1 MIVVIGNKRSLTLF
15 SKTKTKKKQ
24 KKIDKVEITDT
35 KTIAGTFNIFFAMIG
50 PNLHQK
56 LQKVIH
62 TVKLTSAKRIQ
73 YYMKTR

>member
-1 MIVVIGNKRSLTLF
+1 MKTVIGKKRSLTLF
-15 SKTKTKKKQ
+15 SKTKTKQ
-24 KKIDKVEITDT
+24 KIEKVEITDT
-35 KTIAGTFNIFFAMIG
+35 KTIAGTFNNFFAMIG